1 MTKYAVRRI
10 LGAVPLVLGIVTLV
24 FFVLHLAPGDPSI
37 LFLNPNMSPETLEQI
52 RRNMG
57 LDDPVL
63 VRYVKWLAGVL
74 QGDFQY
80 SLARNRPALDIVLEL
95 LPNTILLSGV
105 AIGAAFF
112 AGVLIGIVQAVRQHS
127 LVDSTLSVIALFF
140 YSMPSFWL
148 ALMMVLAFSLFARN
162 VWEWP
167 IWFPA
172 SGLSSPDYEFLSAA
186 GKIKDRAMHLVL
198 PATSLALVLSAG
210 VARYMRA
217 SMLEVIRQDF
227 VRTARAKGLPER
239 TVIFKHA
246 LRNALLPV
254 ITLLGLYLPFVF
266 SGAVLVETVFSW
278 PGMGRMLV
286 EAIAQRDY
294 PVVMAGS
301 MVFATMVVLGNLI
314 ADLLYALVDPRIRYD

>member
-172 SGLSSPDYEFLSAA
+172 SGLNSPDYEFLSTA
-186 GKIKDRAMHLVL
+186 GKIKDRAMRVMLLKPCWTEIRRVG
-198 PATSLALVLSAG
+198 TKKDSE
-210 VARYMRA
+210 RA
-217 SMLEVIRQDF
+217 
-227 VRTARAKGLPER
+227 
-239 TVIFKHA
+239 
-246 LRNALLPV
+246 
-254 ITLLGLYLPFVF
+254 
-266 SGAVLVETVFSW
+266 
-278 PGMGRMLV
+278 
-286 EAIAQRDY
+286 
-294 PVVMAGS
+294 
-301 MVFATMVVLGNLI
+301 
-314 ADLLYALVDPRIRYD
+314 